1 MVCILGVAVSLLF
14 VELGGESFNIFC
26 IVFHTLPVPEVR
38 QTSSVSN
45 LLYDKYTF

>member
-1 MVCILGVAVSLLF
+1 MVCILGVAVSVLF

-26 IVFHTLPVPEVR
+26 IFYAFPVTEET

-45 LLYDKYTF
+45 LLNDKYTF